1 MESTTSTNAE
11 MTKEDFEKSLLISNK
26 TAGMDPRA
34 DYRQWLRNTLHAV
47 LDEAVKG
54 DDGAKNFVKTAISS
68 LCLWSKEEDIKIN
81 FDAWIWPY
89 VDLLEEVKKNPSI
102 DTAPCSIED

>member
-1 MESTTSTNAE
+1 MFFFSRDKYRLKYVFKEES
-11 MTKEDFEKSLLISNK
+11 
-26 TAGMDPRA
+26 
-34 DYRQWLRNTLHAV
+34 
-47 LDEAVKG
+47 
-54 DDGAKNFVKTAISS
+54 AKNFVRTAISS

-89 VDLLEEVKKNPSI
+89 IDLLEEVKKNQSI